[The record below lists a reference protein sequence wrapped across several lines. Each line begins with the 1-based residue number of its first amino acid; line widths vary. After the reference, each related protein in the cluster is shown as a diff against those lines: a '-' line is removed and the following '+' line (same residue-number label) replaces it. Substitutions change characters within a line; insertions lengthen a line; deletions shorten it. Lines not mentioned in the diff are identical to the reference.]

1 MFFILC
7 YQLLKIM
14 NTIVTLVLMLIALVL
29 WILYGTTK
37 KVKIQYPLIANAV
50 QIAWLLYTVAT

>member
-1 MFFILC
+1 
-7 YQLLKIM
+7 M